1 MAIARRRLR
10 ATPSPRDIL
19 PSPREISQGR
29 ECAYALVH
37 VLRLGPERHHEG
49 GRTVAPERR
58 LQQPRQLRVAVGY
71 VSRGTRGTGE
81 GQG

>member
-1 MAIARRRLR
+1 MPIARRRLR
-10 ATPSPRDIL
+10 ATPSPWDIL

-29 ECAYALVH
+29 ERAYALVH
-37 VLRLGPERHHEG
+37 VLRFGPERHHEG

-71 VSRGTRGTGE
+71 VSRGPRGTGE